1 MKVLVLYNSKSG
13 SGDKDSLI
21 KELIT
26 YLVDEGVA
34 LGNIDIAEPKSIK
47 EAVSLA
53 KQASQNKVD
62 LIVTMGGDGTIN
74 KIAGGIYE
82 GGCHSILGIL
92 PLEQSIILRNLWG
105 FQLVKTL
112 FQLF

>member
-34 LGNIDIAEPKSIK
+34 LGI
-47 EAVSLA
+47 LTLR
-53 KQASQNKVD
+53 SQN
-62 LIVTMGGDGTIN
+62 
-74 KIAGGIYE
+74 
-82 GGCHSILGIL
+82 
-92 PLEQSIILRNLWG
+92 
-105 FQLVKTL
+105 QLKKL
-112 FQLF
+112 FP

>member
-34 LGNIDIAEPKSIK
+34 LGNIEIAEPQSIK

-53 KQASQNKVD
+53 KQASQ
-62 LIVTMGGDGTIN
+62 
-74 KIAGGIYE
+74 
-82 GGCHSILGIL
+82 
-92 PLEQSIILRNLWG
+92 
-105 FQLVKTL
+105 
-112 FQLF
+112 